1 MNLSGDQ
8 RLWLLT
14 AHPCTQE
21 LGKARAGTVV
31 ECIRKGLV
39 SVGPR
44 AGSWRLSPRGERV
57 WRELREGDA
66 PPGRDAR

>member
-14 AHPCTQE
+14 AHPCTHE
-21 LGKARAGTVV
+21 LGKARVGTVV
-31 ECIRKGLV
+31 DCIKRGLV

-44 AGSWRLSPRGERV
+44 AGTWRLSPRGERV
-57 WRELREGDA
+57 WRDLRQGGG
-66 PPGRDAR
+66 PRGRDAR